1 MFLSSGGANGL
12 TGGEAP
18 ARARRAVERVT
29 GLHLTVEEEGPD
41 SGETAER
48 IGMLTEAFSERY
60 DKAALLRGLLL
71 GQIREDRLYQA
82 AARFHL
88 PDRIRRTVYLIECA
102 SQPGGDA
109 ERVVKSM
116 FLSRTS
122 DLFSQLDERRMVL
135 IRAAQFSDTEESAE
149 RFAHTIV
156 DMLNAEAMT
165 AVRVGYDRPAERLT
179 ELAGALRH
187 AAAALEIGR
196 VFNAGETVM
205 RYDRLGV
212 GRLIHDLP
220 EETCRLYLKEV
231 FGTESPEGLDQETL
245 EIINAFFENNLN
257 ISETARHLYVHRN
270 TLVYR
275 LEKLTAAT
283 GLDLRNFDGAMK
295 LRLALMISDSLR
307 ARAGGDVQRNMQPK
321 EGMK

>member
-1 MFLSSGGANGL
+1 
-12 TGGEAP
+12 
-18 ARARRAVERVT
+18 
-29 GLHLTVEEEGPD
+29 
-41 SGETAER
+41 
-48 IGMLTEAFSERY
+48 
-60 DKAALLRGLLL
+60 
-71 GQIREDRLYQA
+71 
-82 AARFHL
+82 
-88 PDRIRRTVYLIECA
+88 
-102 SQPGGDA
+102 
-109 ERVVKSM
+109 
-116 FLSRTS
+116 
-122 DLFSQLDERRMVL
+122 
-135 IRAAQFSDTEESAE
+135 
-149 RFAHTIV
+149 
-156 DMLNAEAMT
+156 
-165 AVRVGYDRPAERLT
+165 
-179 ELAGALRH
+179 
-187 AAAALEIGR
+187 
-196 VFNAGETVM
+196 M

>member
-1 MFLSSGGANGL
+1 MSGQDDLKRAL
-12 TGGEAP
+12 GELN
-18 ARARRAVERVT
+18 RVT
-29 GLHLTVEEEGPD
+29 GLHLTVEAGEADPV
-41 SGETAER
+41 ETAGM
-48 IGMLTEAFSERY
+48 IGLLTEAFCDRY
-60 DKAALLRGLLL
+60 DKSALLRGLLL
-71 GQIREDRLYQA
+71 GRIREDRLYQA